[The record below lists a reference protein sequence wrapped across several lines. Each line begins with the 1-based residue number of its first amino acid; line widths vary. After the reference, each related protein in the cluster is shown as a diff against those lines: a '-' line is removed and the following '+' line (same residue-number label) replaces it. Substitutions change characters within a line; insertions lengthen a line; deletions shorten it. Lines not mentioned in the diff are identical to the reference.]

1 MVDND
6 ENKLNINQA
15 GIFKGTYKIK
25 IEFIAFN
32 ESDTAYA
39 EFIIRENSS
48 DLTGTD
54 LRRDFSTLF

>member
-1 MVDND
+1 
-6 ENKLNINQA
+6 LNINQA

-25 IEFIAFN
+25 IEAIVFD
-32 ESDTAYA
+32 ESNKADA
-39 EFIIRENSS
+39 EFILRENSS